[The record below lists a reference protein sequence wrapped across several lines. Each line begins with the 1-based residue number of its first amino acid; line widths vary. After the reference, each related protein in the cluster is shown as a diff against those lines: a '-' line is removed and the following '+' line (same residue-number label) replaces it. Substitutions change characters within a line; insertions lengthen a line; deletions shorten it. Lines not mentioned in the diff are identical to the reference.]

1 MNQNLGLIGKKLG
14 NTQVFN
20 EDGSVTRVTAIQ
32 VGPCR
37 VIGHRTAEKDGYTAL
52 ILGFG
57 ERKEKRMTK
66 AEKGQFEKLKQKPAA
81 KIMELRLPAEA
92 VGKHEVGSLISP
104 ADVFAVGQKVDVTGY
119 SRGRGFQGVM
129 RRWNMKG
136 AATNTHGSHEYK
148 RHGGAIGT
156 NMTPGRTLANLK
168 MPGQWGNEKI
178 TIQNLVVSRVLETEQ
193 VVLIE
198 GAVPG
203 SKNSFVT
210 VRGAI
215 KTRKKQAA

>member
-37 VIGHRTAEKDGYTAL
+37 VVGHRTAEKDGYSAL

-57 ERKEKRMTK
+57 ERTEKRVTK
-66 AEKGQFEKLKQKPAA
+66 AEKGQFAKLKQKPAA
-81 KIMELRLPAEA
+81 KLMELRLPAEEVA
-92 VGKHEVGSLISP
+92 KHEIGSVISP
-104 ADVFAVGQKVDVTGY
+104 ANVFAVGQKVDVTGY

-129 RRWNMKG
+129 RRWNFKG

-148 RHGGAIGT
+148 RHGGAVGT

-168 MPGQWGNEKI
+168 MPGQWGNERI
-178 TIQNLVVSRVLETEQ
+178 TVQNLVVAKVLDTEQ
-193 VVLIE
+193 VVLVE

-203 SKNSFVT
+203 SKNSYVT
-210 VRGAI
+210 VRGAV

>member
-1 MNQNLGLIGKKLG
+1 MNQNPGLIGKKLG

-37 VIGHRTAEKDGYTAL
+37 VLGHRTLEKDGYSAL

-57 ERKEKRMTK
+57 ERTEKRMTK

-92 VGKHEVGSLISP
+92 AAKHEVGAVINPSE
-104 ADVFAVGQKVDVTGY
+104 VFEVGQKVDVTGY

-129 RRWNMKG
+129 RRWNFKG

-168 MPGQWGNEKI
+168 MPGQWGNERI
-178 TIQNLVVSRVLETEQ
+178 TVQNLVVAKVLDAEQ
-193 VVLIE
+193 VVLVE
-198 GAVPG
+198 GSVPG
-203 SKNSFVT
+203 HKNGFVT
-210 VRGAI
+210 VRGAV
-215 KTRKKQAA
+215 KTRKKAA

>member
-37 VIGHRTAEKDGYTAL
+37 VVGKRTVEKDGYSAL
-52 ILGFG
+52 VLGFG
-57 ERKEKRMTK
+57 ERTEKRLSK
-66 AEKGQFEKLKQKPAA
+66 AQKGVYEKLKQKPSAELR
-81 KIMELRLPAEA
+81 ELRLSAE
-92 VGKHEVGSLISP
+92 EVAKYELGQELKPSEIFTP
-104 ADVFAVGQKVDVTGY
+104 GQKVDVTGL

-168 MPGQWGNEKI
+168 MPGQWGNERI
-178 TIQNLVVSRVLETEQ
+178 TVQNLVVARVLEEQQ

-203 SKNSFVT
+203 SRNTIVT

-215 KTRKKQAA
+215 KARKKVAA

>member
-37 VIGHRTAEKDGYTAL
+37 VVGHRTAEKDGYSAL

-57 ERKEKRMTK
+57 ERKEKNMTK
-66 AEKGQFEKLKQKPAA
+66 AEKGQFAKLKQTPAA
-81 KIMELRLPAEA
+81 KLMELRLPVDIVSKYEI
-92 VGKHEVGSLISP
+92 GSIINP
-104 ADVFAVGQKVDVTGY
+104 NDVFTPGQKVDVTGY

-129 RRWNMKG
+129 RRWNFKG
-136 AATNTHGSHEYK
+136 AKSFTHGSHEYK

-168 MPGQWGNEKI
+168 MPGQWGNERI
-178 TIQNLVVSRVLETEQ
+178 TVQNLVVSRVLETEQ
-193 VVLIE
+193 VVLVE
-198 GAVPG
+198 GSVPG

-215 KTRKKQAA
+215 KTRKKAA

>member
-66 AEKGQFEKLKQKPAA
+66 AEKGQFEKLKQTPAA
-81 KIMELRLPAEA
+81 KIMELRLPADV
-92 VGKHEVGSLISP
+92 VGKYEIGALISP

-148 RHGGAIGT
+148 RHGGSIGT

-178 TIQNLVVSRVLETEQ
+178 TVQNLVVSRVLDTEQ
-193 VVLIE
+193 VVLVE

-210 VRGAI
+210 VRGAT
-215 KTRKKQAA
+215 KTRKKAA

>member
-37 VIGHRTAEKDGYTAL
+37 VIGHRTAEKDGYSAL

-66 AEKGQFEKLKQKPAA
+66 AEKGQFEKIKQKPAA
-81 KIMELRLPAEA
+81 KLMELRLPVE
-92 VGKHEVGSLISP
+92 VVTKYEVGSIISP

-148 RHGGAIGT
+148 RHGGSIGT

-178 TIQNLVVSRVLETEQ
+178 TVQNLVVSRVLETEQ
-193 VVLIE
+193 VVLVE

-203 SKNSFVT
+203 SKNSFLT
-210 VRGAI
+210 VRGAT
-215 KTRKKQAA
+215 KTRKKAA

>member
-37 VIGHRTAEKDGYTAL
+37 VIGHRTAEKDGYSAL

-57 ERKEKRMTK
+57 ERKEKGLTK
-66 AEKGQFEKLKQKPAA
+66 AEKGQFDKVKQKAAA
-81 KIMELRLPAEA
+81 KVAELRLPAEIVA
-92 VGKHEVGSLISP
+92 KHEVGSVISP
-104 ADVFAVGQKVDVTGY
+104 TDVFTVGQKVDVTGY

-129 RRWNMKG
+129 RRWNFKG

-148 RHGGAIGT
+148 RHGGAVGT

-168 MPGQWGNEKI
+168 MPGQWGNERV
-178 TIQNLVVSRVLETEQ
+178 TIQNLVVSRVLESEQ
-193 VVLIE
+193 VVLVE

-215 KTRKKQAA
+215 KTRKKAA

>member
-37 VIGHRTAEKDGYTAL
+37 VIGHRTEEKDGYTAL

-57 ERKEKRMTK
+57 ERKEKNMTK
-66 AEKGQFEKLKQKPAA
+66 AEKGQFEKLKQKPSA
-81 KIMELRLPAEA
+81 KIMELRLPAEV
-92 VGKHEVGSLISP
+92 VGKYEVGALISP

-193 VVLIE
+193 IVLLE

-215 KTRKKQAA
+215 KTRKKAA

>member
-81 KIMELRLPAEA
+81 KIMELRLPAEV
-92 VGKHEVGSLISP
+92 VGKYEIGALISP

-193 VVLIE
+193 VVLVE

-215 KTRKKQAA
+215 KTRKKAA